1 MTGTEDVLEQLSE
14 DEADFVRVVRRFV
27 DQDVIPAVH
36 DIEARNEYPA
46 AFVDTMKKLGVYG
59 MQIPSD
65 YSDSTSSTACFALVT
80 EELARGWMSLAGAV
94 GGHAVMGFIINAFGT
109 DEQRDRLLP
118 PMSTG
123 ELRAAMALTEPQGG
137 SDLQAIRTVAKQV
150 DGGYLLNGTKMWI
163 TNARHAGVLGVLCKT
178 DPAADPRHRGIS
190 ILFVPSDTQGVSIPR
205 DLPKLGYRGVES
217 CEVVFDNAFVP
228 AEHLLGG
235 EEGQGFSQM
244 MRGLEVGRIQVAA
257 RSVGVAQAAL
267 DASVG
272 YAATRETFGVPIWQH
287 QSIGNYLA
295 DMATQVLAARVT
307 VMHAARKFDRGER
320 CDLEAGIAK
329 VFASESGLRVAEMA
343 LRLHGSAGYSTE
355 YDVERYFRDAPLMII
370 GEGTN
375 EIQRNLIARRLMR
388 AATVQNKD

>member
-27 DQDVIPAVH
+27 DHDVIPEVH

-46 AFVDTMKKLGVYG
+46 AFIDTMKKLGVYG
-59 MQIPSD
+59 MQIPAD

-109 DEQRDRLLP
+109 EEQRDRLLP
-118 PMSTG
+118 AMSTG

-150 DGGYLLNGTKMWI
+150 EGGYLLNGTKMWI

-190 ILFVPSDTQGVSIPR
+190 ILLVPSDTQGVSIPR

-228 AEHLLGG
+228 AEHLLGP
-235 EEGQGFSQM
+235 EEGHGFSQM

-267 DASVG
+267 DASVR
-272 YAATRETFGVPIWQH
+272 YSATRETFGVPIWQH

-375 EIQRNLIARRLMR
+375 EIQRNLIARRLMQ
-388 AATVQNKD
+388 AAPKRDN

>member
-14 DEADFVRVVRRFV
+14 DEADFVRVIRRFV
-27 DQDVIPAVH
+27 DQDVIPTAH
-36 DIEARNEYPA
+36 GMEARNEYPE
-46 AFVDTMKKLGVYG
+46 DCIEKMKKLGIYG
-59 MQIPSD
+59 MQIPAP
-65 YSDSTSSTACFALVT
+65 YSDSTASTACFALVT

-94 GGHAVMGFIINAFGT
+94 GGHAVMGFIISVFGT
-109 DEQRDRLLP
+109 QQQRDRLLP
-118 PMSTG
+118 DMSTG
-123 ELRAAMALTEPQGG
+123 QLRAAMALTEPQGG
-137 SDLQAIRTVAKQV
+137 SDLQAISTVAKKV
-150 DGGYLLNGTKMWI
+150 DGGYLLNGTKVWI
-163 TNARHAGVLGVLCKT
+163 TNARRAGVLGVLCKT
-178 DPAADPRHRGIS
+178 DPLADPRHHGIS
-190 ILFVPSDTQGVSIPR
+190 VLLVPSSTQGMSVLR

-228 AEHLLGG
+228 SEHLLGG
-235 EEGQGFSQM
+235 VEGQGFSQM

-267 DASVG
+267 DASVD
-272 YAATRETFGVPIWQH
+272 YARTRETFGVPIWQH
-287 QSIGNYLA
+287 QSIGNYLS
-295 DMATQVLAARVT
+295 DMAMQVLAARVT
-307 VMHAARKFDRGER
+307 VMPAARKFDRGER

-388 AATVQNKD
+388 SAHLPSD

>member
-27 DQDVIPAVH
+27 DQDVIPEVH

-46 AFVDTMKKLGVYG
+46 AFIDTMKKLGVYG
-59 MQIPSD
+59 MQIPAD

-118 PMSTG
+118 AMSTG

-150 DGGYLLNGTKMWI
+150 EGGYLLNGTKMWI

-190 ILFVPSDTQGVSIPR
+190 ILLVPSDTQGVSIPR

-228 AEHLLGG
+228 AEHLLGP
-235 EEGQGFSQM
+235 EEGHGFSQM

-267 DASVG
+267 DASVR

-375 EIQRNLIARRLMR
+375 EIQRNLIARRLMQAVPKR
-388 AATVQNKD
+388 DN